1 MIVLQV
7 IMWLAF
13 GAVSLLGIAYL
24 FHAFEKVKE
33 SKNISVKCAEWLL
46 QLIIVVCY
54 LHSVYHF
61 GKWLQ
66 DLWR

>member
-1 MIVLQV
+1 MIEL
-7 IMWLAF
+7 IMWLVF
-13 GAVSLLGIAYL
+13 GAVSFLGIVYL
-24 FHAFEKVKE
+24 FYAFGKVKE
-33 SKNISVKCAEWLL
+33 PKTASVKYAGWFL

-66 DLWR
+66 VLWR

>member
-13 GAVSLLGIAYL
+13 GAVSLLGITYL
-24 FHAFEKVKE
+24 FHAFGKEEESNNAYVKY
-33 SKNISVKCAEWLL
+33 AGWFL
-46 QLIIVVCY
+46 QLIIVVFY

-66 DLWR
+66 DLWS